1 MPQTGLFPA
10 FDLEKTLLS
19 HSPALKYHDHETVA
33 SWEEVL
39 MDIQSPLTVSDILK
53 RPLFRHAKV
62 AAGSRG
68 LHREVKWVHILEIMD
83 GSSYVRG
90 NELIL
95 MTGVGLGEEKELK
108 VQFVRELWESGVSA
122 LAIELVHQF
131 VHLSEEAKAF
141 ADQHA
146 FPIIV
151 FEEPVSFIE
160 ITQDIHGDLI
170 HRHHR
175 QLLALE
181 RLSHQFHQLAL
192 KPQGATNILRLL
204 HQETGYAVRLVD
216 YLGEDLVY
224 PDFRENPEHPHV
236 LSHPIVVLDV
246 QVGELQM
253 SGSTA
258 PTDFARLVM
267 ERAATALA
275 QELLRSIS
283 LEERRLRV
291 TQQWIDHLI
300 ESGSTRPPKELSEAV
315 DQGGQLAICAVE
327 PCHGYNSEYNRV
339 ETMQNIALLKWTH
352 TIRNEL
358 TPLGV
363 GVWTA
368 PHEGLWVLILADRT
382 PTANLPFQDRLRRGF
397 NRVSIQSPNWS
408 HLGPFDWKAGVSL
421 AFTRWEQAPQAWR
434 QAVAAL
440 SLINV
445 ADVPANDGET
455 TSSAP
460 VVYCEDLHAWQ
471 LFLQVSPSVL
481 AQYVEA
487 QIGPLLTYDRE
498 HGTQLTKTLEVY
510 LAENQSKQHTSNV
523 LYIHRQTL
531 YYRLEQIEQLL
542 GKDWDSP
549 VRRLA
554 LETALSAHRF
564 LQVQRR

>member
-1 MPQTGLFPA
+1 
-10 FDLEKTLLS
+10 
-19 HSPALKYHDHETVA
+19 
-33 SWEEVL
+33 
-39 MDIQSPLTVSDILK
+39 
-53 RPLFRHAKV
+53 
-62 AAGSRG
+62 
-68 LHREVKWVHILEIMD
+68 VKWVHILEIMD

-90 NELIL
+90 NEMIL
-95 MTGVGLGEEKELK
+95 MTGVGLGVEKELK

-181 RLSHQFHQLAL
+181 RLSHQFHQLVL
-192 KPQGATNILRLL
+192 KPQGVKNILRLL
-204 HQETGYAVRLVD
+204 SQETGYAVRLVD

-224 PDFRENPEHPHV
+224 PDFREFPEHPHV
-236 LSHPIVVLDV
+236 FSHPIVVLDV

-258 PTDFARLVM
+258 PTDYARLVM

-283 LEERRLRV
+283 LEERQLRV

-315 DQGGQLAICAVE
+315 DQGGHLAICAVE
-327 PCHGYNSEYNRV
+327 PHRGTDPDDNRV

-352 TIRNEL
+352 TIRTEL
-358 TPLGV
+358 TPLGI

-368 PHEGLWVLILADRT
+368 PREGLWVLVLADLT
-382 PTANLPFQDRLRRGF
+382 PSANLSFQDRLRRGF
-397 NRVSIQSPNWS
+397 DRLSVQSLNWS
-408 HLGPFDWKAGVSL
+408 HLAPFEWKAGVSL
-421 AFTRWEQAPQAWR
+421 AFNRWEQAPQAWR

-440 SLINV
+440 SLV
-445 ADVPANDGET
+445 KPPADVPANDGES

-471 LFLQVSPSVL
+471 LFLQVSPAVL

-487 QIGPLLTYDRE
+487 QIGPLLAYDRE

-510 LAENQSKQHTSNV
+510 LAENLSKQQTANA

-531 YYRLEQIEQLL
+531 YYRLEQIGQLL
-542 GKDWDSP
+542 GNDWDSP
-549 VRRLA
+549 DRRLA

-564 LQVQRR
+564 LQSQRR

>member
-1 MPQTGLFPA
+1 MN
-10 FDLEKTLLS
+10 
-19 HSPALKYHDHETVA
+19 
-33 SWEEVL
+33 
-39 MDIQSPLTVSDILK
+39 IQSPLTVSDILK

-90 NELIL
+90 NEMIL

-131 VHLSEEAKAF
+131 VHLSEETKAF

-181 RLSHQFHQLAL
+181 RLSHHFHQLAL
-192 KPQGATNILRLL
+192 KPQGAINILRLL
-204 HQETGYAVRLVD
+204 HQETGYTVRLVD

-224 PDFRENPEHPHV
+224 PDFQKNPEHLHV
-236 LSHPIVVLDV
+236 FSHPIVVLDV

-253 SGSTA
+253 SGSSA

-300 ESGSTRPPKELSEAV
+300 ESGSTRLPKELSAAV

-327 PCHGYNSEYNRV
+327 PRHGNDPDYNHV

-358 TPLGV
+358 APLGI

-368 PHEGLWVLILADRT
+368 PREGLWVLVLADWT
-382 PTANLPFQDRLRRGF
+382 PAANLSFQDRLRRGF
-397 NRVSIQSPNWS
+397 DRLSVQSPSWS
-408 HLGPFDWKAGVSL
+408 HLGPFDWKAGISL

-440 SLINV
+440 SLGQPATYGP
-445 ADVPANDGET
+445 ADDGE
-455 TSSAP
+455 SIPSAP

-481 AQYVEA
+481 EQYVEA
-487 QIGPLLTYDRE
+487 QIGPLLAYDRE
-498 HGTQLTKTLEVY
+498 NGTQLTRTLEVY
-510 LAENQSKQHTSNV
+510 LAENLSKQHTANA

-531 YYRLEQIEQLL
+531 YYRLEQIGQLL

-564 LQVQRR
+564 LQEQRG